1 MTLRITQGMMNIQLI
16 RNLNNNL
23 ARIDNRQ
30 NQLETGR
37 KINRPS
43 DDPVGITYSLRY
55 RSELTINAQYQRNLD
70 MALTWL
76 DFTDSMLNE
85 AGNILHRAYEL
96 AIQGSNGTNP
106 PEAMYAIKQEIDE
119 LYAQMVEVANSQLNG
134 KYVFNGQKTDVRP
147 YDAANAAQ
155 AVTDSYQI
163 QFEVIQGVLVPIN
176 LTGNDV
182 FGAPNDPMNTFQ
194 ILKDLSNALGN
205 NNHTAVK
212 NLSEKI
218 QQRMDAI
225 LAFRSE
231 IGARVNRVELIESR
245 LKDMNVHLNSLQAK
259 TEDADMAELITKL
272 KMDENVY
279 NASLAVGARVITPS
293 LVDFLK

>member
-1 MTLRITQGMMNIQLI
+1 
-16 RNLNNNL
+16 
-23 ARIDNRQ
+23 
-30 NQLETGR
+30 
-37 KINRPS
+37 
-43 DDPVGITYSLRY
+43 
-55 RSELTINAQYQRNLD
+55 
-70 MALTWL
+70 
-76 DFTDSMLNE
+76 
-85 AGNILHRAYEL
+85 
-96 AIQGSNGTNP
+96 
-106 PEAMYAIKQEIDE
+106 
-119 LYAQMVEVANSQLNG
+119 
-134 KYVFNGQKTDVRP
+134 
-147 YDAANAAQ
+147 
-155 AVTDSYQI
+155 
-163 QFEVIQGVLVPIN
+163 VIQGVLVPIN

-194 ILKDLSNALGN
+194 ILKDLSDALGN
-205 NNHTAVK
+205 NDHAAVK
-212 NLSEKI
+212 NLSAKI

-245 LKDMNVHLNSLQAK
+245 LEDMNVQLNSLQAK

>member
-1 MTLRITQGMMNIQLI
+1 
-16 RNLNNNL
+16 
-23 ARIDNRQ
+23 
-30 NQLETGR
+30 
-37 KINRPS
+37 
-43 DDPVGITYSLRY
+43 
-55 RSELTINAQYQRNLD
+55 
-70 MALTWL
+70 
-76 DFTDSMLNE
+76 
-85 AGNILHRAYEL
+85 
-96 AIQGSNGTNP
+96 
-106 PEAMYAIKQEIDE
+106 
-119 LYAQMVEVANSQLNG
+119 
-134 KYVFNGQKTDVRP
+134 
-147 YDAANAAQ
+147 
-155 AVTDSYQI
+155 
-163 QFEVIQGVLVPIN
+163 VIQGVLVPIN

-182 FGAPNDPMNTFQ
+182 FGATNDPMNTFQ